1 MNDGRTG
8 VCIFAFSLLLDDA
21 VMADRC
27 PTATFCG
34 RARLPDHRFE
44 LNRYGVPTLR
54 PAAASSVFG
63 VLWLIGWPELT
74 ELDHFEGADRQF
86 TARRLINVVDERG
99 FPVRAEAYIPVST
112 RRGLPG
118 HDCLH
123 AVIRAASRRA
133 LPEAYIKELQCWL
146 EKVD

>member
-1 MNDGRTG
+1 MNDVRSGI
-8 VCIFAFSLLLDDA
+8 CIFGFSLLLDDA

-34 RARLPDHRFE
+34 RARLLDHRFE
-44 LNRYGVPTLR
+44 LNRFGVPTLTT
-54 PAAASSVFG
+54 AIASSVFG
-63 VLWLIGWPELT
+63 VLWLIGWPELA

-86 TARRLINVVDERG
+86 AARRLINVVDERG
-99 FPVRAEAYIPVST
+99 FPVRAEAYVPVST

-118 HDCLH
+118 HDYLH

>member
-1 MNDGRTG
+1 MNDIRPGI
-8 VCIFAFSLLLDDA
+8 CIFGFSLLLDDA

-27 PTATFCG
+27 PTAIPCG
-34 RARLPDHRFE
+34 RAHLPDHRFE

-54 PAAASSVFG
+54 PASASTAFG
-63 VLWLIGWPELT
+63 VLWLISWLELV

-86 TARRLINVVDERG
+86 TARRLMNVVDERG
-99 FPVRAEAYIPVST
+99 FPVRAEAYLPVST

-118 HDCLH
+118 HDYLH
-123 AVIRAASRRA
+123 AIIRAASRRA
-133 LPEAYIKELQCWL
+133 LPEAYIKELQGWL

>member
-1 MNDGRTG
+1 MSDVRSGICVFG
-8 VCIFAFSLLLDDA
+8 FSLLLDAA

-34 RARLPDHRFE
+34 RARLPNHRFE
-44 LNRYGVPTLR
+44 LNHYGVPTLR

-63 VLWLIGWPELT
+63 VVWLIGWPELT
-74 ELDHFEGADRQF
+74 ELDHFEGVDRQF
-86 TARRLINVVDERG
+86 AARRMINVVDERG

-118 HDCLH
+118 HDYLH

-133 LPEAYIKELQCWL
+133 LPEEYIKELQGWL
-146 EKVD
+146 EKAE